1 MHHGGAVPQ
10 ASHPPDIFLAMRS
23 RLIALVILAAVGAI
37 SAPAVA
43 TAAKPKKTHHKKK
56 GQTLEQKIHKAVLA
70 AERSPDLWATIN
82 VCTSASTGDTV
93 GIRGQMP
100 SLGLPATLTM
110 VMSVSYW
117 NYTDMQ
123 FEPANATSTVS
134 LGVGTH
140 GLHQGGIN
148 FPFAP
153 PTSGTTYLVR
163 GTVTF
168 EWLSGSKV
176 LGKVTRNTGHGYA
189 GVSFSNPPGYSSG
202 TCTLT

>member
-1 MHHGGAVPQ
+1 MRPRVA
-10 ASHPPDIFLAMRS
+10 ALA
-23 RLIALVILAAVGAI
+23 ILAAVGAI

-43 TAAKPKKTHHKKK
+43 TAAKPGKTHHKK
-56 GQTLEQKIHKAVLA
+56 GRTLAEKIHAAVLA

-82 VCTSASTGDTV
+82 VCTSGNADGSDEV

-100 SLGLPATLTM
+100 SLGFPATLTM
-110 VMSVSYW
+110 VVSVSYW
-117 NYTDMQ
+117 NYTDMK
-123 FEPANATSTVS
+123 FEPANAASSTVS
-134 LGVGTH
+134 LGAGTH
-140 GLHQGGIN
+140 GLHQGGVN

-153 PTSGTTYLVR
+153 PTSGSTYLVR

-189 GVSFSNPPGYSSG
+189 GVSFSDPPGYSSG
-202 TCTLT
+202 TCSLT